1 MSCRIFSLSR
11 SSRKQSPRQ
20 GFRCWQ
26 FICECK
32 PRARWWR
39 KKASKERENM
49 MLSGT
54 LYLQVATSLWAHHSE
69 GLLMQHT
76 EGPRKEAL
84 GLRAVHGRQEIFI
97 CLTHP
102 LLPLPRANVDSEEIT
117 PPTSQCVTWPL
128 GGCSESQI
136 PRSHT
141 LWHGVTSKFTSRE
154 VTWHKWGVNQERKKE
169 TVEGIWETQSLYPKT
184 HINFWEWIKTEETVR
199 GDQVKC
205 WAFL

>member
-1 MSCRIFSLSR
+1 MWVQAQGSGDEEKKQARRRKIWCLVVHSICR
-11 SSRKQSPRQ
+11 
-20 GFRCWQ
+20 
-26 FICECK
+26 
-32 PRARWWR
+32 
-39 KKASKERENM
+39 
-49 MLSGT
+49 
-54 LYLQVATSLWAHHSE
+54 
-69 GLLMQHT
+69 
-76 EGPRKEAL
+76 
-84 GLRAVHGRQEIFI
+84 
-97 CLTHP
+97 
-102 LLPLPRANVDSEEIT
+102 LPLHCEHITQKACSRNTQKDREKRPWALEQCMGDRRYLSVWLIPFSRFPVANVDSEEIT
-117 PPTSQCVTWPL
+117 PPTPQCVTWPL